1 MLLKTH
7 DYIDTDGFQGH
18 NWVFF
23 SRIAVTINN
32 IYDKKCLDFAENPEV
47 GCTCFSI

>member
-1 MLLKTH
+1 MT
-7 DYIDTDGFQGH
+7 ISIPMGFRDIIG
-18 NWVFF
+18 FF

-32 IYDKKCLDFAENPEV
+32 IYDKKCLDFVENPEV